1 MTTTNIHIVQY
12 YFCILKQHFVL
23 RKKRINERTVTASCL
38 CCVAETSFRYMN
50 ADKNDES
57 TDDEEPFKTT
67 KFGYDLSN
75 ELSGQR
81 SILNNMSE

>member
-1 MTTTNIHIVQY
+1 
-12 YFCILKQHFVL
+12 
-23 RKKRINERTVTASCL
+23 
-38 CCVAETSFRYMN
+38 MN